1 MGRAGMKAKGE
12 DAFRVAFLWHMHQPF
27 YGWPGRPHLM
37 LPWVRLHAAKSY
49 SDMAWMLERHPGVRM
64 TVNFSGVLVRQ
75 IRMYAESD
83 VRDDFWFLTLAEP
96 DDLRDA
102 DREFMV
108 QQFFSCHW
116 DRLVRTHE
124 RYAELLRLR
133 QTGGWRSFARQDFV
147 DLQVL
152 FNLQWCGQWM
162 RATVPAI
169 ASLVAR
175 RRNYRDEDRAVLL
188 AAQLDVLR
196 GLGKRWQAL
205 VERGQV
211 EVSTTPMYHPILP
224 LVVDSDIARRCLP
237 DHPMPQ
243 RFVGDGDAD
252 LHVERALS
260 EVERWIGV
268 RPVGMWPA
276 EGSVSPEVVPI
287 FARHGVRWIASDEEV
302 LHRSRHDSVSGA
314 AHLRAWIAGSPEGA
328 VQMLFRDHSI
338 SDAVGFSY
346 AQRSAKDAAQDF
358 VERIQ
363 DRRDSCAKKNG
374 GCLAVILDGENPWEA
389 YPEDGVP
396 FLDSLYQHLQTSSWC
411 RTATMAEIAASATA
425 MLHHLHSG
433 SWINADFRIWIGV
446 DAKNRGWDLLAR
458 TRDMVR
464 LKESQG
470 VVVPE
475 AAREALMMAEGSDWF
490 WWYGDDFES
499 QNDAQ
504 FDQIFKAQC
513 AVVWDLLGEPMPQS
527 VHVADVSQVA
537 RSHEL
542 LLPTRTIQPRID
554 GRVSDF
560 YEWHGAGV
568 YFPRSGSGAM
578 YRAHRL
584 LQRLLYGYDEATL
597 WLRLDSDVRE
607 GPIERVE
614 LTAWSPGGELCGK
627 CEFLRSQAT
636 GEGRSDRP
644 WASCDEIVEIGV
656 PWRWLGATSGEC
668 IELVIVISGPASVSE
683 RLPSQGRLQL
693 RLGERSWTDWL
704 V

>member
-1 MGRAGMKAKGE
+1 MSATGE
-12 DAFRVAFLWHMHQPF
+12 EAFRVAFLWHMHQPF
-27 YGWPGRPHLM
+27 YGWPGRSHLM

-49 SDMAWMLERHPGVRM
+49 SDMAWMLERHPDVRM

-83 VRDDFWFLTLAEP
+83 VRDDFWFLTLANP
-96 DDLRDA
+96 DELSEL

-116 DRLVRTHE
+116 DRLVRPHE
-124 RYAELLRLR
+124 RFAELLRLR
-133 QTGGWRSFARQDFV
+133 QSGGWRAFGRQELV

-162 RATVPAI
+162 RSTIPAI
-169 ASLVAR
+169 AALVAR
-175 RRNYRDEDRAVLL
+175 RRNYRDEDRQVVLD
-188 AAQLDVLR
+188 AQLGVLR
-196 GLGKRWQAL
+196 GLGQRWQAL

-224 LVVDSDIARRCLP
+224 LILDSDIARRCLP

-243 RFVGDGDAD
+243 RFVGGGDAD
-252 LHVERALS
+252 LHVSRALR
-260 EVERWIGV
+260 EVEDWIGV

-276 EGSVSPEVVPI
+276 EGSVAPEVIPV

-302 LHRSRHDSVSGA
+302 LTRSLHDAVTGPP
-314 AHLRAWIAGSPEGA
+314 HLRGWLAGSPDGRVA
-328 VQMLFRDHSI
+328 LLFRDHSI

-346 AQRSAKDAAQDF
+346 AQRPASDAAHDF
-358 VERIQ
+358 VLRIQ
-363 DRRDSCAKKNG
+363 ERQIASGNG
-374 GCLAVILDGENPWEA
+374 RGGGLAVILDGENPWEA
-389 YPEDGVP
+389 YLDDGIP
-396 FLDSLYQHLQTSSWC
+396 FLDALYSQLRSSSWC
-411 RTATMAEIAASATA
+411 RTATMGEIAASARD
-425 MLHHLHSG
+425 LVQHLHSG

-446 DAKNRGWDLLAR
+446 EAKNRGWDLLVL
-458 TRDMVR
+458 TRELVR
-464 LKESQG
+464 QRESQG
-470 VVVPE
+470 EVLPE

-504 FDQIFKAQC
+504 FDQLFRAQC
-513 AVVWDLLGEPMPQS
+513 GVVWELLGEPLPALAQAPDAS
-527 VHVADVSQVA
+527 LVA

-568 YFPRSGSGAM
+568 YYPRSGSGAM

-597 WLRLDSDVRE
+597 WLRLDPDSRE
-607 GPIERVE
+607 GPVERVE
-614 LTAWSPGGELCGK
+614 LSAWSPRGELCGK
-627 CEFLRSQAT
+627 CEFLRGQPV
-636 GEGRSDRP
+636 GEGYADRP
-644 WASCDEIVEIGV
+644 FAACEDIVEIGV
-656 PWRWLGATSGEC
+656 PWRWLGASSGDT
-668 IELVIVISGPASVSE
+668 IELVVVVSGSASVSE
-683 RLPSQGRLQL
+683 RLPAQGRLQL
-693 RLGERSWTDWL
+693 RLGERSWTDWI